1 MTDQVEWQHNG
12 VVVNLH
18 IPVVEDPAGLRWI
31 DPLHAA

>member
-12 VVVNLH
+12 VAVNLD